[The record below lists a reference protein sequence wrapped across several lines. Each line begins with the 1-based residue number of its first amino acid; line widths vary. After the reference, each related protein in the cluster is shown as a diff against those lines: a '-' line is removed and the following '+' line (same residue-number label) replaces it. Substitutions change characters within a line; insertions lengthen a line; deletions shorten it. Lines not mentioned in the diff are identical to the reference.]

1 MGSLLFTQPNCLG
14 EAYIN
19 VGNGLFFAGALTG
32 PYIEEGRFWAVRREV
47 ETGVIPIESSSL
59 PTNTVDPNPCVNQ
72 SSSVDERL
80 PADEITEPLPFT
92 IPFPLPLYVAPIA
105 P

>member
-1 MGSLLFTQPNCLG
+1 MTVRLPTLARHF
-14 EAYIN
+14 Y
-19 VGNGLFFAGALTG
+19 FAENPTFLTWVD
-32 PYIEEGRFWAVRREV
+32 IRREL
-47 ETGVIPIESSSL
+47 ETGVIPIESTSL

-92 IPFPLPLYVAPIA
+92 IPFPLPIYVAPIA